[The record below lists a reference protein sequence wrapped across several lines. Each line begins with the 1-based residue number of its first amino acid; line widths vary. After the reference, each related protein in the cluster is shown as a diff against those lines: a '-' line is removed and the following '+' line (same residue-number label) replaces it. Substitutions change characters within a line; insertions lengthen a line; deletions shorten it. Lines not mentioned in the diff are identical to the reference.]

1 MRAPGLPVGYGS
13 GGRWAVSGVAFGWG
27 FGNLQGS
34 HLPELTTAG
43 RCNVAVG
50 PASREAGEPEDL
62 SKSLLNRV
70 KARDEAAA
78 RELVE
83 RLHPVVARV
92 IRGHLGRRD
101 EPEDLMQ
108 EVYLKVFGRLDQY
121 RGEMPLEHWVSRIA
135 LNTCLDRLRRQKV
148 RPELRF
154 SDLGE
159 AEQELLQETPAEDH
173 ASEVQANSA
182 RELVERL
189 LLEMPEREAW
199 LIRELELKGRTITEV
214 CAETG
219 WNSGVTRIRAFRARR
234 RLKALFEGLGGER

>member
-1 MRAPGLPVGYGS
+1 M
-13 GGRWAVSGVAFGWG
+13 
-27 FGNLQGS
+27 
-34 HLPELTTAG
+34 
-43 RCNVAVG
+43 G